1 MKKLLFIFF
10 VLLMFSE
17 YTYSA
22 SNQIR
27 YTVYMGRRY
36 VYLRDVAN
44 YYGMR
49 YFVQQ
54 KVCGMYNN
62 NTKVLLRYEKRDGTI
77 NGITVHYLYNPLF
90 YGSDAFISEQDFL
103 LFIDPILRSNA
114 APPHRLKVI
123 MIDPGH
129 GAPDNGGSGTYYR
142 EKDIVLQIAY
152 RTGKIL
158 QERGYTVY
166 LTRKSDAF
174 VPLEGRVELARQ
186 AKADIFVSIHANIG
200 SSGADGIE
208 TYCITPS
215 GAPSTNDGQH
225 KIGSMERGNY
235 FDLNNARLAFE
246 IHQAMILRT
255 RANDRGVK
263 HARFLVI
270 KNAVCPSVLIE
281 TGFLSSSKEERMLAT
296 PEYQQRIA
304 VAVAEGIINYHNS
317 LVRR

>member
-1 MKKLLFIFF
+1 
-10 VLLMFSE
+10 
-17 YTYSA
+17 
-22 SNQIR
+22 
-27 YTVYMGRRY
+27 MGRRY

-54 KVCGMYNN
+54 KVCGMYNS
-62 NTKVLLRYEKRDGTI
+62 NTKVLLNYEKREGTI
-77 NGITVHYLYNPLF
+77 NGISVHYLYNPLF

-103 LFIDPILRSNA
+103 LFIDPILRSNS
-114 APPHRLKVI
+114 APPHRMKVI
-123 MIDPGH
+123 LIDPGH
-129 GAPDNGGSGTYYR
+129 GAQDNGGSGMYYR
-142 EKDIVLQIAY
+142 EKDIVLQISY
-152 RTGKIL
+152 RVGRLL

-166 LTRKSDAF
+166 LTRKTDTF
-174 VPLEGRVELARQ
+174 IPLDGRVDLARN

-200 SSGADGIE
+200 SPSAEGIE
-208 TYCITPS
+208 TYCVTPS
-215 GAPSTNDGQH
+215 GAPSTNDRQH
-225 KIGSMERGNY
+225 KTGSTERGNY

-246 IHQAMILRT
+246 IHKGMVTRT

-281 TGFLSSSKEERMLAT
+281 TGFLSNQKEERLLAN
-296 PEYQQRIA
+296 PDYQQRLA
-304 VAVAEGIINYHNS
+304 VGIAEGIINYHNS